1 MYKIVMKRRL
11 NDTMTWLSIEA
22 PLIARKAKPGQF
34 IILRTDEH
42 GERIPLTMA
51 GHDSDKGTVD
61 IIYAAVGRTTML
73 LDQLEEGDYLQD
85 IVGPL
90 GKPTEMDGLKKVC
103 VVGGGTGNALALSLV
118 YGMH

>member
-42 GERIPLTMA
+42 GERI
-51 GHDSDKGTVD
+51 
-61 IIYAAVGRTTML
+61 
-73 LDQLEEGDYLQD
+73 
-85 IVGPL
+85 
-90 GKPTEMDGLKKVC
+90 
-103 VVGGGTGNALALSLV
+103 LSLWPV
-118 YGMH
+118 MILIKEL